1 MGRIF
6 RKQAEGEIGTIIRL
20 EEKKTSLPVGDGTR
34 IIEKLGQRID
44 RKKRKVR
51 VERKKKVKR
60 ENQATHDE
68 IIGHFKVA
76 ME

>member
-1 MGRIF
+1 M
-6 RKQAEGEIGTIIRL
+6 
-20 EEKKTSLPVGDGTR
+20 GDGTR

-68 IIGHFKVA
+68 IIGYFKVA

>member
-1 MGRIF
+1 M
-6 RKQAEGEIGTIIRL
+6 
-20 EEKKTSLPVGDGTR
+20 
-34 IIEKLGQRID
+34 EKLGQRID

-60 ENQATHDE
+60 ENRAIHDE
-68 IIGHFKVA
+68 TTEHFKVA

>member
-1 MGRIF
+1 M
-6 RKQAEGEIGTIIRL
+6 
-20 EEKKTSLPVGDGTR
+20 EEKTSLPVGDGTR
-34 IIEKLGQRID
+34 IMEKLGQRID

-60 ENQATHDE
+60 ENRAIHDE
-68 IIGHFKVA
+68 IIEHFKVA

>member
-1 MGRIF
+1 M
-6 RKQAEGEIGTIIRL
+6 
-20 EEKKTSLPVGDGTR
+20 GDGTR